1 MKVPGHMV
9 LLVFVAMTILFGFI
23 LSHHFNDNVIFTQI
37 IIFLYINQGDIKM
50 KKTAIAFLILF
61 VFPVYS
67 FADKAEFSHFYED
80 YTAVSH
86 SLMSDQGRL
95 NELTELL
102 SLDKDAADQ
111 IADFWLFRAKRECY
125 DFVEKIKSNIDFKDL
140 YKEIDYYV
148 DKPIRSVSGGKY
160 DEIQKN
166 AQKEAEQC
174 RYSIY
179 YDNWDAINKM
189 ILNKFNTIKEE
200 NKKKGQ

>member
-1 MKVPGHMV
+1 
-9 LLVFVAMTILFGFI
+9 
-23 LSHHFNDNVIFTQI
+23 
-37 IIFLYINQGDIKM
+37 M

-61 VFPVYS
+61 FYPVYS
-67 FADKAEFSHFYED
+67 FADKAEFSRFYED
-80 YTAVSH
+80 YAAVSH
-86 SLMSDQGRL
+86 SLMSDQGCL
-95 NELTELL
+95 TELTELL
-102 SLDKDAADQ
+102 SLDKDAADH

-148 DKPIRSVSGGKY
+148 DKPITNISGGKY

-179 YDNWDAINKM
+179 YDNWEGINKM
-189 ILNKFNTIKEE
+189 ILDKFNSIKGE
-200 NKKKGQ
+200 KKKNEQLNK

>member
-1 MKVPGHMV
+1 
-9 LLVFVAMTILFGFI
+9 
-23 LSHHFNDNVIFTQI
+23 
-37 IIFLYINQGDIKM
+37 M
-50 KKTAIAFLILF
+50 KKTAITFLILF
-61 VFPVYS
+61 FIPAYL
-67 FADKAEFSHFYED
+67 FAEKEEFSRFYED
-80 YTAVSH
+80 YTDVSH

-95 NELTELL
+95 DELTGLL
-102 SLDKDAADQ
+102 SLDKDAADH

-148 DKPIRSVSGGKY
+148 DKPVKSISGGKY

-166 AQKEAEQC
+166 TQKEAEQC

-189 ILNKFNTIKEE
+189 ILDKFNAIKEE
-200 NKKKGQ
+200 NKKKGQQSK

>member
-1 MKVPGHMV
+1 MEK
-9 LLVFVAMTILFGFI
+9 I
-23 LSHHFNDNVIFTQI
+23 
-37 IIFLYINQGDIKM
+37 
-50 KKTAIAFLILF
+50 AIAFLILF
-61 VFPVYS
+61 IFSVHSY
-67 FADKAEFSHFYED
+67 ADKVEISRFYED
-80 YTAVSH
+80 YTVVSH
-86 SLMSDQGRL
+86 SLMNDQGCL

-102 SLDKDAADQ
+102 SLDKDAADN

-148 DKPIRSVSGGKY
+148 DKPIKSISGGKY

-166 AQKEAEQC
+166 AQKEAKQC

-189 ILNKFNTIKEE
+189 ISDKLNAIKEG
-200 NKKKGQ
+200 NKKKEQHNK

>member
-1 MKVPGHMV
+1 
-9 LLVFVAMTILFGFI
+9 
-23 LSHHFNDNVIFTQI
+23 
-37 IIFLYINQGDIKM
+37 M
-50 KKTAIAFLILF
+50 KKTTIAFLILF
-61 VFPVYS
+61 ICPVCS

-80 YTAVSH
+80 YTEVCH

-102 SLDKDAADQ
+102 SLDKDAADH
-111 IADFWLFRAKRECY
+111 IADFWLFKAKRECY

-148 DKPIRSVSGGKY
+148 DIPITSIAGGKY

-174 RYSIY
+174 RFSIY

-189 ILNKFNTIKEE
+189 ILDKLNAIKGE
-200 NKKKGQ
+200 NEKKEQQSK